1 MSKLGQTLKHE
12 LHGLIPVTAFFFAAF
27 ELLAVTEALMLKQY
41 GISVSAFLGAL
52 IMALL
57 VGKAVLLA
65 DHFSLVNR
73 FPDKPLSYNVVWKTA
88 FYFAALFA
96 VRYAEHFIHFWRQTR
111 ELAGANRR
119 MLNEMVWPHFWAV
132 QLWSVVLLLVYC
144 AFRELVRVLGR
155 ERMLEMFFKQPTQ
168 RPVISKQ

>member
-1 MSKLGQTLKHE
+1 MSKFGRKVKHE
-12 LHGLIPVTAFFFAAF
+12 VHELIPVTGFFFVAF
-27 ELLAVTEALMLKQY
+27 ELLALTEALMLKQY

-57 VGKAVLLA
+57 VAKAVVIA
-65 DHFSLVNR
+65 DHFRLVNR
-73 FPDKPLSYNVVWKTA
+73 FPDKPLSYNIVWKTVI
-88 FYFAALFA
+88 YFAALFA

-119 MLNEMVWPHFWAV
+119 MLDEMVWPHFWAV

-144 AFRELVRVLGR
+144 TFRELVRVLGR
-155 ERMLEMFFKQPTQ
+155 ERMIQLFFKRTLQ
-168 RPVISKQ
+168 RPVISNQ

>member
-1 MSKLGQTLKHE
+1 MLKHDVHE
-12 LHGLIPVTAFFFAAF
+12 LIPVIAFFFVAF

-73 FPDKPLSYNVVWKTA
+73 FPDKPLSYNIVWKTA
-88 FYFAALFA
+88 IYFAALFS
-96 VRYAEHFIHFWRQTR
+96 VRYAEHFIHFWRQAR
-111 ELAGANRR
+111 ELAGANRH
-119 MLNEMVWPHFWAV
+119 MLDEMVWPHFWAV

-144 AFRELVRVLGR
+144 SFRELVRVLGG
-155 ERMLEMFFKQPTQ
+155 ERMLEMFFKQPAQ
-168 RPVISKQ
+168 

>member
-1 MSKLGQTLKHE
+1 MSKLGQMLMHE
-12 LHGLIPVTAFFFAAF
+12 LIPVIAFFFVAF

-57 VGKAVLLA
+57 VAKAVLLA

-73 FPDKPLSYNVVWKTA
+73 FPDKPLSYNIVWKTA
-88 FYFAALFA
+88 IYFAALFA
-96 VRYAEHFIHFWRQTR
+96 VRYAEHFIHFWRHTR
-111 ELAGANRR
+111 ELAGANRC
-119 MLNEMVWPHFWAV
+119 MLTEMVWPHFWAV

-144 AFRELVRVLGR
+144 AFRELVRMFGS
-155 ERMLEMFFKQPTQ
+155 ERMIQMFFKQPTQ
-168 RPVISKQ
+168 RPVISDQ